1 MNAMYAVYAF
11 CREADDIVDEGGADV
26 QKSAEL
32 HQLRLA
38 LEGRP
43 QPRVLREG
51 ADVARPRGA
60 AEAPAARGDRA
71 DLYSRLL
78 HAIYDVLGKR
88 VAVLGWRK
96 ATLGIGTWVRA
107 RLKLPL
113 GR

>member
-1 MNAMYAVYAF
+1 M
-11 CREADDIVDEGGADV
+11 RI
-26 QKSAEL
+26 
-32 HQLRLA
+32 
-38 LEGRP
+38 
-43 QPRVLREG
+43 
-51 ADVARPRGA
+51 
-60 AEAPAARGDRA
+60 
-71 DLYSRLL
+71 YSRLL